1 MSASPVTPSIP
12 DRAVAALQTGAWE
25 EARALLAP
33 LVEKGPADASVLSCW
48 GWALARLGRGEE
60 AERAVD
66 EALKLEAGNIRACL
80 LKADLLTARQAHR
93 EASIFYRAVREF
105 GAGRGDLP
113 PDIRD
118 GVRRAE
124 RLQENVTR
132 DLFGHLRRDLNAAG
146 YDEGRSSP
154 RFTQA
159 LDLASGKR
167 TAYFQ
172 QPRNFFLPE
181 LPHIQFF
188 PRELFPWLE
197 ALEAETDAIA
207 GELEGLLA
215 GDAGFTPYLKT
226 VADLPSQPDYP
237 LIDSLDWSSCFLM
250 NGAPTPAAERCP
262 RTMAALESVPLCRV
276 PGRSPQVMFSQ
287 LKAGAHIRPHTG
299 AVNTRLIC
307 HLPLIVPPNC
317 KFRVGNE
324 VRTWEKGR
332 AWVFDDTIE
341 HEAIN
346 QSDRNRVVLIF
357 DIWRPEL
364 TEEERG
370 LVSTLLESL
379 DAYSP
384 SVATWD

>member
-1 MSASPVTPSIP
+1 MPAPQDTPSVTE
-12 DRAVAALQTGAWE
+12 RAVAMIQAGAWDDVL
-25 EARALLAP
+25 ALLEPHNRPGQAQP
-33 LVEKGPADASVLSCW
+33 SVLACQA
-48 GWALARLGRGEE
+48 WALAGLGRREE
-60 AERAVD
+60 AENVVD
-66 EALKLEAGNIRACL
+66 TALQLEARNIRACL
-80 LKADLLTARQAHR
+80 LKADLLTAREAHR
-93 EASIFYRAVREF
+93 EANIFYRAVREL
-105 GAGRGDLP
+105 GGGQSNLP
-113 PDIRD
+113 ADIRD

-124 RLQENVTR
+124 LLQDRLTR
-132 DLFGHLRRDLNAAG
+132 DIFGHLRRDLVAAG
-146 YDEGRSSP
+146 YDETRSSS

-159 LDLASGKR
+159 LDLASGKK

-181 LPHIQFF
+181 LAHVQFF
-188 PRELFPWLE
+188 SRALFPWLE
-197 ALEAETDAIA
+197 ALEAETDAITA
-207 GELEGLLA
+207 ELENLLA
-215 GDAGFTPYLKT
+215 DEKDFSPYLKT
-226 VADLPSQPDYP
+226 VPDLPSQSDYP
-237 LIDSLDWSSCFLM
+237 LIDSMDWSSCFLV
-250 NGAPTPAAERCP
+250 NGEPTPNAERCP
-262 RTMAALESVPLCRV
+262 RTMAALASVPLCRV

-324 VRTWEKGR
+324 VRTWEKGK

-379 DAYSP
+379 DAYS
-384 SVATWD
+384 SNVAAWD

>member
-1 MSASPVTPSIP
+1 MSASTVTPSVLQ
-12 DRAVAALQTGAWE
+12 RAEAALQSQAWE
-25 EARALLAP
+25 EARALLEPVAA
-33 LVEKGPADASVLSCW
+33 GGGADAPTLSCW
-48 GWALARLGRGEE
+48 GWTLARLDRGDE

-66 EALKLEAGNIRACL
+66 AALRLEPANLRACL
-80 LKADLLTARQAHR
+80 VKADLLTAREAHR
-93 EASIFYRAVREF
+93 EASIYYRAVREF

-113 PDIRD
+113 ADLRD

-124 RLQENVTR
+124 LIQQTLTR
-132 DLFGHLRRDLNAAG
+132 DLFGHLRRDLEAAG
-146 YDEGRSSP
+146 YDERRSSP
-154 RFTQA
+154 RFNQA

-181 LPHIQFF
+181 LAHIQFF

-197 ALEAETDAIA
+197 ALEAETDAITA
-207 GELEGLLA
+207 ELEGLLA
-215 GDAGFTPYLKT
+215 GDAGFSPYLKT

-237 LIDSLDWSSCFLM
+237 LIDSMDWSSCFLM

-262 RTMAALESVPLCRV
+262 RTMAALEAVPLCRV

-324 VRTWEKGR
+324 VRTWEKGK

-384 SVATWD
+384 SVRAWD

>member
-1 MSASPVTPSIP
+1 
-12 DRAVAALQTGAWE
+12 
-25 EARALLAP
+25 
-33 LVEKGPADASVLSCW
+33 
-48 GWALARLGRGEE
+48 
-60 AERAVD
+60 
-66 EALKLEAGNIRACL
+66 
-80 LKADLLTARQAHR
+80 
-93 EASIFYRAVREF
+93 
-105 GAGRGDLP
+105 
-113 PDIRD
+113 
-118 GVRRAE
+118 
-124 RLQENVTR
+124 
-132 DLFGHLRRDLNAAG
+132 
-146 YDEGRSSP
+146 
-154 RFTQA
+154 
-159 LDLASGKR
+159 
-167 TAYFQ
+167 
-172 QPRNFFLPE
+172 
-181 LPHIQFF
+181 
-188 PRELFPWLE
+188 
-197 ALEAETDAIA
+197 
-207 GELEGLLA
+207 
-215 GDAGFTPYLKT
+215 
-226 VADLPSQPDYP
+226 
-237 LIDSLDWSSCFLM
+237 M

-262 RTMAALESVPLCRV
+262 RTMAALESVPLCQV

>member
-1 MSASPVTPSIP
+1 MSASPAQPSAA

-25 EARALLAP
+25 EARSLLETA
-33 LVEKGPADASVLSCW
+33 VSRGETNAAILSIW
-48 GWALARLGRGEE
+48 GWALARLGRRDE
-60 AERAVD
+60 AERAAD
-66 EALKLEAGNIRACL
+66 EALQLEPGNLRACL
-80 LKADLLTARQAHR
+80 LKADLLGARQANR

-105 GAGRGDLP
+105 GEGRADLP
-113 PDIRD
+113 PDIQD
-118 GVRRAE
+118 GVRRA
-124 RLQENVTR
+124 RQVQDGLTR
-132 DLFGHLRRDLNAAG
+132 DLFSHLRRDLAAAG
-146 YDEGRSSP
+146 YDESTSSP
-154 RFTQA
+154 RFSQA
-159 LDLASGKR
+159 LDLASGKK

-181 LPHIQFF
+181 LPHVQFF
-188 PRELFPWLE
+188 PREMFPWLE
-197 ALEAETDAIA
+197 ALEAETDAITA
-207 GELEGLLA
+207 ELEQLLA
-215 GDAGFTPYLKT
+215 GDERFSPYLKT
-226 VADLPSQPDYP
+226 IPDLPSQKDYP
-237 LIDSLDWSSCFLM
+237 LIDSMDWISCFLV

-287 LKAGAHIRPHTG
+287 LRPGAHIRPHTG

-317 KFRVGNE
+317 RFRVGNE
-324 VRTWEKGR
+324 VREWEKGK

-384 SVATWD
+384 AIAAWS

>member
-1 MSASPVTPSIP
+1 MSVSSITPSVLQ
-12 DRAVAALQTGAWE
+12 RAEAALQSQAWE
-25 EARALLAP
+25 EARALLEP
-33 LVEKGPADASVLSCW
+33 LVAGGGADAPVLSCW
-48 GWALARLGRGEE
+48 GWALARLGRADE
-60 AERAVD
+60 AERAID
-66 EALKLEAGNIRACL
+66 TAMRLEPANLRACL
-80 LKADLLTARQAHR
+80 LKADLLAARDAHR
-93 EASIFYRAVREF
+93 EASIYYRAVREI
-105 GAGRGDLP
+105 GGGRGNLPADL
-113 PDIRD
+113 RD

-124 RLQENVTR
+124 LIQESLAR
-132 DLFGHLRRDLNAAG
+132 DLFDHLRRDLVAAG
-146 YDEGRSSP
+146 YDERHSSQ
-154 RFTQA
+154 RFSQA

-181 LPHIQFF
+181 LAHVQFF
-188 PRELFPWLE
+188 ERELFPWLE
-197 ALEAETDAIA
+197 ALEAETDAITA
-207 GELEGLLA
+207 ELEGLLA
-215 GDAGFTPYLKT
+215 EDARFSPYLKT

-237 LIDSLDWSSCFLM
+237 LIDSMDWSSCFLM
-250 NGAPTPAAERCP
+250 NGEPTPAAERCP

-324 VRTWEKGR
+324 VRTWEKGK

-364 TEEERG
+364 TGQERK
-370 LVSTLLESL
+370 LVSTLLESI

-384 SVATWD
+384 AVRAWD

>member
-1 MSASPVTPSIP
+1 MPASSITSSIP
-12 DRAVAALQTGAWE
+12 DRAEVALQAGAWE
-25 EARALLAP
+25 EARALLEP
-33 LVEKGPADASVLSCW
+33 LITRGGADATVLSCW
-48 GWALARLGRGEE
+48 GWALARQGRNDE
-60 AERAVD
+60 AEQAVD
-66 EALKLEAGNIRACL
+66 EALRLEAANIRACL
-80 LKADLLTARQAHR
+80 LKADLLAAREAHR
-93 EASIFYRAVREF
+93 EASIYYRAVREF
-105 GAGRGDLP
+105 GAGRPDLP
-113 PDIRD
+113 ADIRD

-124 RLQENVTR
+124 LIQETLTR
-132 DLFGHLRRDLNAAG
+132 DLFGHLRRDLVAAG
-146 YDEGRSSP
+146 FDENRSSH
-154 RFTQA
+154 RFSQA

-172 QPRNFFLPE
+172 QPRNFFFPE
-181 LPHIQFF
+181 LPHVQFY
-188 PRELFPWLE
+188 PREQFPWLE
-197 ALEAETDAIA
+197 ALEAETDAITA
-207 GELEGLLA
+207 ELENLLA
-215 GDAGFTPYLKT
+215 EDAGFSPYLKT
-226 VADLPSQPDYP
+226 VPNLPSQADYP
-237 LIDSLDWSSCFLM
+237 LIDSMDWSSCFLM

-262 RTMAALESVPLCRV
+262 RTMAALKSVPLCRV

-317 KFRVGNE
+317 KFRVGND
-324 VRTWEKGR
+324 VRTWEKGK

-364 TEEERG
+364 TGEERG

-384 SVATWD
+384 TVTAWN

>member
-1 MSASPVTPSIP
+1 MSASPAQPSAA
-12 DRAVAALQTGAWE
+12 DRAVAALQKGAWE
-25 EARALLAP
+25 EARSLL
-33 LVEKGPADASVLSCW
+33 EPAVSRGETNAAILSVW
-48 GWALARLGRGEE
+48 GWALARLGRRDE

-66 EALKLEAGNIRACL
+66 EALQLEPGNLRACL
-80 LKADLLTARQAHR
+80 LKADLLGARQANR

-105 GAGRGDLP
+105 GEGRTDLP
-113 PDIRD
+113 PDIQD
-118 GVRRAE
+118 GVRRA
-124 RLQENVTR
+124 RQVQDGLTR
-132 DLFGHLRRDLNAAG
+132 DLFSHLRRDLAAAG
-146 YDEGRSSP
+146 YDETTSSP
-154 RFTQA
+154 RFSQA
-159 LDLASGKR
+159 LDLASGKK

-181 LPHIQFF
+181 LPHVQFF
-188 PRELFPWLE
+188 PREMFPWLE
-197 ALEAETDAIA
+197 ALEAETDAITA
-207 GELEGLLA
+207 ELEQLLA
-215 GDAGFTPYLKT
+215 GDERFSPYLKT
-226 VADLPSQPDYP
+226 IPDLPSQKDYP
-237 LIDSLDWSSCFLM
+237 LIDSMDWSSCFLV
-250 NGAPTPAAERCP
+250 NGAPTPAAEQCP

-287 LKAGAHIRPHTG
+287 LRPGAHIRPHTG

-317 KFRVGNE
+317 RFRVGNE
-324 VRTWEKGR
+324 VREWEKGK

-364 TEEERG
+364 TEEEQR
-370 LVSTLLESL
+370 LVYTLLESL

-384 SVATWD
+384 AVAAWS